1 MQKEFNSIRQVNS
14 IMKKTITKEEYLERR
29 KSESRSQIRL
39 SLGIGPI
46 SFDRMLEELGIDV
59 TDDKALRINRK
70 VANG

>member
-1 MQKEFNSIRQVNS
+1 
-14 IMKKTITKEEYLERR
+14 MKKTITKEEYLERR

-59 TDDKALRINRK
+59 TDDKSLRINRK